1 MKHGILFAFLF
12 PTLAALGAP
21 LKVGVPKVE
30 SRVNPSGVSSGPRL
44 SWHLISDE
52 PSKFQTGYQ
61 IIAASSEE
69 LLTEEKA
76 DLWKGEVL
84 DGGQRQLIPWAGKP
98 LKNGQTVHW
107 KVRVR
112 DEKKELGEWSA
123 NAWFKVGGPA
133 TFTNPTR
140 ISNFESSS
148 SVLNQLYADNI
159 TALQAKIEQFAA
171 GDATALGNG
180 AALQRAARDYL
191 FNFDSIA
198 LLTEWLRMMD
208 AQRTEEGFFP
218 IHPGAKKF
226 GSVSSDA
233 GITVNY
239 PVWWMGGDNDFVEGR
254 WEIFENYMMSR
265 EKADMKLQG
274 LKWGEGYQA
283 RDVTPEYIDL
293 TNLGYLNRQIRELAV
308 PAMQPLNVIRF
319 QDYAARIRKSFAD
332 QYLDE
337 SGSLKPDSQ
346 TAQLL
351 ALRCSVL
358 PEDKD
363 GRKLDKNLNLV
374 IADFLASIK
383 KDGAKV
389 GPVGAHLLLQVLPL
403 IGHQNEAV
411 KILHNLTEDQRPAFI
426 ETGTTEWM
434 MSHLAGLDASSPG
447 FQQIR
452 ISPRIPTDNSVQ
464 WVKAHYDSPAGRV
477 EVRWEKVG
485 DNDLK
490 IEATIPPGTL
500 ARMAFPM
507 QKGQTITQG
516 GKALEEFPGVEIAS
530 QSDDTISLITNS
542 GSSSFEIK

>member
-12 PTLAALGAP
+12 STLAALGAP

-30 SRVNPSGVSSGPRL
+30 SRVNPSGVSSEPRL

-133 TFTNPTR
+133 TFNNPTR

-254 WEIFENYMMSR
+254 WEIFEKYMMSR
-265 EKADMKLQG
+265 EKADLKLQG

-332 QYLDE
+332 QYLNE

-434 MSHLAGLDASSPG
+434 MSHLVGLDASSPG

-485 DNDLK
+485 DNGLK
-490 IEATIPPGTL
+490 IKATIPPGTL

-542 GSSSFEIK
+542 GSFSFEIK